1 MSVLSNCFLQSIYYR
16 CRIPNSTILMYYNN
30 KYGVISFYVITEDG
44 HKISFKRDRTKPIVV
59 KYLLFY
65 IYPNISSIK
74 D

>member
-1 MSVLSNCFLQSIYYR
+1 
-16 CRIPNSTILMYYNN
+16 MYYNN